1 MPNDSATILHWAFM
15 RTLSLVFEVAL
26 VVACEKAPTRT
37 EHNVKVTREIRDDDK
52 FSLTTWYMR
61 VDSVGID
68 FYRLGNG
75 IPHMYSVKF
84 GGTNG
89 QNVLSVFNTFS
100 QWAAT
105 ARANHVE
112 PFSSASPL
120 IAFFQCTVPATRR

>member
-84 GGTNG
+84 RGTNG
-89 QNVLSVFNTFS
+89 QTACPYSTLSRNGLPQRERITSSPS
-100 QWAAT
+100 QA
-105 ARANHVE
+105 H
-112 PFSSASPL
+112 L
-120 IAFFQCTVPATRR
+120 L